1 MTQAQAML
9 ETYPSDIWLDRRLL
23 AEGIATVVECS
34 QTCTACADACLNE
47 PDVADLT
54 SCIRENLDCADIC
67 DVTGRV
73 LSRHTGDNLTTTQAV
88 LQACVAACRSCGDE
102 CARYAERHA
111 HCRVTADEC
120 RRCLRICEEMLAAI
134 A

>member
-1 MTQAQAML
+1 
-9 ETYPSDIWLDRRLL
+9 
-23 AEGIATVVECS
+23 
-34 QTCTACADACLNE
+34 
-47 PDVADLT
+47 VADLT